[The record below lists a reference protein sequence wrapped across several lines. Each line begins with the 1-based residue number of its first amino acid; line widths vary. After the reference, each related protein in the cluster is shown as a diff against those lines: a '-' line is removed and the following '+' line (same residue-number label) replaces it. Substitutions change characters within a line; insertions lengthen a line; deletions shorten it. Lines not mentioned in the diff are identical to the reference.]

1 MTIEEMRTIDAVKTW
16 KELEEAKQH
25 IKRLEDY
32 GNALVAHVYAY
43 RTQRQWTDYWAQYAQ
58 MAKQLSEV
66 EKQASK

>member
-16 KELEEAKQH
+16 KELEEAKER

-43 RTQRQWTDYWAQYAQ
+43 RTQRQWTEESYQDLIQTIADWDK
-58 MAKQLSEV
+58 AKAT
-66 EKQASK
+66 KP